1 MDPWGRRRGKK
12 RTWVIGPESQNN
24 VTSRPHDKGI
34 AAHGDLR
41 QPAFLDAEVL
51 KGTRIFLRTVH
62 SLEGVTVEMEG
73 VTTGIEVVE
82 YNLHNLALL
91 KYRRVRICTVN
102 SRVGGV
108 LAGVQGRVQ
117 SRDLGSAVGDVVEEC
132 VVHAVVEVIHH
143 DVELDDAVGLGE
155 ELHPIVRDERH
166 IVKGVEFLDETGVG
180 EGLAVVVNEP
190 TGSVVVQVVWKDI
203 KEGLSFVRLD
213 QCLVCNVLTV
223 SMLVTIGKF
232 FDVSFLVVRRKLT
245 RWAAER

>member
-1 MDPWGRRRGKK
+1 MDLWERGRRKK
-12 RTWVIGPESQNN
+12 RTWVISPESQNN
-24 VTSRPHDKGI
+24 VASRPHDKGI

-41 QPAFLDAEVL
+41 QPAFFNVEVL

-62 SLEGVTVEMEG
+62 SLEGMAVEMEG

-82 YNLHNLALL
+82 HNLHNLALL
-91 KYRRVRICTVN
+91 KHRRVRIGAVN

-108 LAGVQGRVQ
+108 FTSVQGRVQ

-155 ELHPIVRDERH
+155 ELHPVVGDERH
-166 IVKGVEFLDETGVG
+166 IVKGIELVDETGVG

-203 KEGLSFVRLD
+203 KEGLPFVSLY
-213 QCLVCNVLTV
+213 Q
-223 SMLVTIGKF
+223 
-232 FDVSFLVVRRKLT
+232 
-245 RWAAER
+245 